1 MPDGAAIFNLEE
13 LANLVV
19 RHACETEPADPDDP
33 ETIMIRTISV
43 GSCVS
48 IQGLF
53 VSQLSD
59 GKIVVKVDEKTFVG
73 YPVAQQRA
81 S

>member
-1 MPDGAAIFNLEE
+1 
-13 LANLVV
+13 
-19 RHACETEPADPDDP
+19 
-33 ETIMIRTISV
+33 MIRTISV

-53 VSQLSD
+53 VNQLAD

-73 YPVAQQRA
+73 YPVSQSRV

>member
-1 MPDGAAIFNLEE
+1 
-13 LANLVV
+13 
-19 RHACETEPADPDDP
+19 
-33 ETIMIRTISV
+33 MIRTISV

-59 GKIVVKVDEKTFVG
+59 GKIMVKVDEKTFVG
-73 YPVAQQRA
+73 YPVTPSRP